1 MWRVCARRAQNA
13 APRAGFGA
21 RWTALREEPGAP
33 CAAPRAGSVPARCS
47 STTRGY
53 GRSRALCG
61 WSASS
66 WATPQNRILLQLW
79 GSPNRRWYSLPP
91 HQKVPLPSLSPT
103 MQAGTIARWEK
114 KEGDKIN
121 EGELIAEV
129 ETDKATVGFESL
141 EECYMAKILVA
152 EGTRDVP
159 VGAIICIT
167 VEKPED
173 IEAFKNYT
181 LDSSAAPAPQAAP
194 APTPAAAA
202 PAPTPSAQAPGS
214 SYPTH
219 MQEQPQL
226 QQWQCQILNHCIT
239 REVVLPALS
248 PTMTMGTVQRWE
260 KKVGEKLSEGDL
272 LAEIETDKATIG
284 FEVQEEGYLA
294 KILIPEGTRDVPLGT
309 PLCIIVEKE
318 ADIPAFADYR
328 PTEVTDLKPPAPPPT
343 PSPVTPV
350 PPAPQPVAP
359 TPAATRPATPAGPK
373 GRLFVSPLAKKLA
386 SEKGID
392 LTQIKGTGPDGRI
405 IKKDIDSFV
414 PTKAAPP
421 PAAAVPPPSP
431 GVAPVP
437 TGVFTDIPISNIRRV
452 IAQRLMQSKQTIPH
466 YYLSVDV
473 NMGEVLLVRKELNKM
488 LEGRSKIS
496 VNDFIIKASALACLK
511 VPEANS
517 SWLDTVIRQN
527 HVVDISVAVSTPAGL
542 ITPIVFNAH
551 IKGLETI
558 ANDVVSLAT
567 KAREGKLQPHEFQGG
582 TFTISNL
589 GMFGIKNFSAIINPP
604 QACIL
609 AVGAS
614 EDRLFPADNEK
625 GFDVASMMSV
635 TLSCDHRVVD
645 GAVGAQWLAEFRKYL
660 EKPITMLL

>member
-1 MWRVCARRAQNA
+1 MGGTR
-13 APRAGFGA
+13 
-21 RWTALREEPGAP
+21 
-33 CAAPRAGSVPARCS
+33 GSVDGLAGGTRNSTSVLANWPGSGS
-47 STTRGY
+47 SQQRDYRVWRGP
-53 GRSRALCG
+53 GTVRLD
-61 WSASS
+61 
-66 WATPQNRILLQLW
+66 PQLW
-79 GSPNRRWYSLPP
+79 GHAAEPPTAAAFGVARPPLLQSSPAS
-91 HQKVPLPSLSPT
+91 
-103 MQAGTIARWEK
+103 
-114 KEGDKIN
+114 EGD
-121 EGELIAEV
+121 LIAEV

-159 VGAIICIT
+159 IGAIICIT
-167 VEKPED
+167 VGKPED

-181 LDSSAAPAPQAAP
+181 LDSSPAPTPQAAP
-194 APTPAAAA
+194 APTPAATAS
-202 PAPTPSAQAPGS
+202 PPIPSAQAPGS
-214 SYPTH
+214 SYPPH
-219 MQEQPQL
+219 MQVL
-226 QQWQCQILNHCIT
+226 
-239 REVVLPALS
+239 LPALS

-294 KILIPEGTRDVPLGT
+294 KILVPEGTRDVPLGT

-318 ADIPAFADYR
+318 ADISAFADYR
-328 PTEVTDLKPPAPPPT
+328 PTEVTDLKPQAPPPT
-343 PSPVTPV
+343 PPPVATV
-350 PPAPQPVAP
+350 PPTPQPVAP
-359 TPAATRPATPAGPK
+359 TPSAPCPATPAGPK
-373 GRLFVSPLAKKLA
+373 GRVFVSPLAKKLA
-386 SEKGID
+386 VEKGID
-392 LTQIKGTGPDGRI
+392 LTQVKGTGPDGRI
-405 IKKDIDSFV
+405 TKKDIDSFV
-414 PTKAAPP
+414 PSKAAPA
-421 PAAAVPPPSP
+421 PAAVVPPTGP
-431 GVAPVP
+431 GMAPVP

-466 YYLSVDV
+466 YYLSIDV
-473 NMGEVLLVRKELNKM
+473 NMGEVLLVRKELNKI

-517 SWLDTVIRQN
+517 SWMDTVIRQN
-527 HVVDISVAVSTPAGL
+527 HVVDVSVAVSTPAGL

-558 ANDVVSLAT
+558 ANDVVSLAA

-609 AVGAS
+609 AIGAS
-614 EDRLFPADNEK
+614 EDKLVPADNEK

-660 EKPITMLL
+660 EKPVTMLL

>member
-1 MWRVCARRAQNA
+1 MWRVCARRAQSA
-13 APRAGFGA
+13 VPRAGIGP
-21 RWTALREEPGAP
+21 RWAVLKSPWAGP
-33 CAAPRAGSVPARCS
+33 AAARCS
-47 STTRGY
+47 SGTPSY
-53 GRSRALCG
+53 GVRLLCG
-61 WSASS
+61 WSSGSDTA
-66 WATPQNRILLQLW
+66 PRNRLLRQLL
-79 GSPNRRWYSLPP
+79 GSPGRRSYSLPP

-114 KEGDKIN
+114 KEGEKIS
-121 EGELIAEV
+121 EGDLIAEV

-159 VGAIICIT
+159 VGSIICIT

-181 LDSSAAPAPQAAP
+181 LDSAAAAPQAAP
-194 APTPAAAA
+194 APAPAASAIPAA
-202 PAPTPSAQAPGS
+202 PSAKAPGS

-219 MQEQPQL
+219 MQVL
-226 QQWQCQILNHCIT
+226 
-239 REVVLPALS
+239 LPALS

-294 KILIPEGTRDVPLGT
+294 KILVPEGTRDVPLGT
-309 PLCIIVEKE
+309 PLCIIVEKQE
-318 ADIPAFADYR
+318 DIAAFADYR
-328 PTEVTDLKPPAPPPT
+328 PTEVTSLKPQAPPP
-343 PSPVTPV
+343 V
-350 PPAPQPVAP
+350 PPPVAAAPPTPQPLAP
-359 TPAATRPATPAGPK
+359 TPSALPAGPK
-373 GRLFVSPLAKKLA
+373 GRVFASPLAKKLA
-386 SEKGID
+386 AEKGID
-392 LTQIKGTGPDGRI
+392 LTRVKGTGPEGRI

-414 PTKAAPP
+414 PSKAAPA
-421 PAAAVPPPSP
+421 PAAAMAPPGPR
-431 GVAPVP
+431 VAPAP
-437 TGVFTDIPISNIRRV
+437 TGVFTDVPISNIRRV

-488 LEGRSKIS
+488 LEGKGKIS

-517 SWLDTVIRQN
+517 SWMDTVIRQN
-527 HVVDISVAVSTPAGL
+527 HVVDVSVAVSTPAGL

-558 ANDVVSLAT
+558 ASDVVSLASR
-567 KAREGKLQPHEFQGG
+567 AREGKLQPHEFQGG

-609 AVGAS
+609 AIGAS
-614 EDRLFPADNEK
+614 EDKLVPADNEK
-625 GFDVASMMSV
+625 GFDVASVMSV

-645 GAVGAQWLAEFRKYL
+645 GAVGAQWLAEFKKYL